1 MNVSLLQLQ
10 QIFLGNILR
19 IYTRG
24 LRYPCDE
31 CEFASTTNIG
41 LKRHTENKQKR
52 VRYPCDKCEYSATR
66 ANTLRTHIE
75 QT

>member
-1 MNVSLLQLQ
+1 MRYSCYKYDKLEGV
-10 QIFLGNILR
+10 
-19 IYTRG
+19 
-24 LRYPCDE
+24 RYPCE
-31 CEFASTTNIG
+31 YSATRATTNIG

-52 VRYPCDKCEYSATR
+52 VRYPCDTCKYSATR